1 MKDKSFTR
9 KFGPMVQSL
18 QTMKKGLVIKMKN
31 IFKKNQIIITALAIM
46 IIIAGYLSFT
56 NDDKLDDPGALQTVN
71 PDETGYEEFSELD
84 GIELASD
91 ITDNDETKDVTDSTD
106 KNDKVTDDTNTLNDN
121 DETTPVE
128 TLDKADELGELG
140 EVSDEDILAS
150 AQDVAD
156 NGELNIE
163 DGVPGEAVLA
173 SATLDAGYFMS
184 SKLNREQVRA
194 RNAAEYKEIM
204 ENPEISEEA
213 KQIATNALIELTMIR
228 EKESATEMLLEAR
241 GFDGSIVRI
250 TDGDVEVVV
259 NSEDLTEQQLAIIED
274 VVKDKTDVSI
284 ENISILP
291 VVIEE

>member
-1 MKDKSFTR
+1 MAK
-9 KFGPMVQSL
+9 SL
-18 QTMKKGLVIKMKN
+18 QTMKKGLVNKMKN

-56 NDDKLDDPGALQTVN
+56 NDDKLDDSGTLQTVN
-71 PDETGYEEFSELD
+71 PDEAGYEEYSELP

-91 ITDNDETKDVTDSTD
+91 ITYDEETTNDTDPTDNNNEEV
-106 KNDKVTDDTNTLNDN
+106 DDTNTLDDTDN

-128 TLDKADELGELG
+128 TLDEEADELGELG
-140 EVSDEDILAS
+140 QVSDDEILAN
-150 AQDVAD
+150 AKDVAD
-156 NGELNIE
+156 NGELNIDE
-163 DGVPGEAVLA
+163 GVPGEAVLA

-213 KQIATNALIELTMIR
+213 KQLATNALIELTMIR

-250 TDGDVEVVV
+250 TEGDVEVVV
-259 NSEDLTEQQLAIIED
+259 NSEDLSEQQLAIIED
-274 VVKDKTDVSI
+274 VVKDKTDISI

>member
-1 MKDKSFTR
+1 
-9 KFGPMVQSL
+9 
-18 QTMKKGLVIKMKN
+18 MKN

-56 NDDKLDDPGALQTVN
+56 NDDKLDDPALQTVN
-71 PDETGYEEFSELD
+71 PDEAGYEEYSEVE
-84 GIELASD
+84 GMEFASD
-91 ITDNDETKDVTDSTD
+91 IADDETTNDETIDDETI
-106 KNDKVTDDTNTLNDN
+106 DDTNTLDDTDN

-128 TLDKADELGELG
+128 TLDDDEDAELYELGELG
-140 EVSDEDILAS
+140 EASEDDILAS

-156 NGELNIE
+156 NGELNID

-173 SATLDAGYFMS
+173 SVTLDAGYFSS

-194 RNAAEYKEIM
+194 RNAAEYKAIM

-213 KQIATNALIELTMIR
+213 KQIATNALIELTKIR

-250 TDGDVEVVV
+250 TDDDVEVVV
-259 NSEDLTEQQLAIIED
+259 NSLDLSEQQLAIIED
-274 VVKDKTDVSI
+274 VVKDKTDISI

-291 VVIEE
+291 VVVEE

>member
-1 MKDKSFTR
+1 
-9 KFGPMVQSL
+9 
-18 QTMKKGLVIKMKN
+18 MKN

-56 NDDKLDDPGALQTVN
+56 NKDKLDDPALQTVN
-71 PDETGYEEFSELD
+71 PDEAGYEEYSE
-84 GIELASD
+84 IEGMEFASD
-91 ITDNDETKDVTDSTD
+91 ITGNDETTNDTDPT
-106 KNDKVTDDTNTLNDN
+106 NENEETDDTNTLDDTDN

-128 TLDKADELGELG
+128 TLDEEADELGELG
-140 EVSDEDILAS
+140 QASEDDILAS

-156 NGELNIE
+156 NGELNID

-173 SATLDAGYFMS
+173 SVTLDAGYFSS

-194 RNAAEYKEIM
+194 RNAAEYKAIM

-213 KQIATNALIELTMIR
+213 KQIATNALIELTKIR

-250 TDGDVEVVV
+250 TDDDVEVVV
-259 NSEDLTEQQLAIIED
+259 NSLDLSEQQLAIIED
-274 VVKDKTDVSI
+274 VVKDKTDISI

-291 VVIEE
+291 VVVEE

>member
-1 MKDKSFTR
+1 
-9 KFGPMVQSL
+9 
-18 QTMKKGLVIKMKN
+18 MKN

-56 NDDKLDDPGALQTVN
+56 NDDKLDDPSALQTVN
-71 PDETGYEEFSELD
+71 PDEAGYEEYSELD

-91 ITDNDETKDVTDSTD
+91 INDNDETMDNTDPTD
-106 KNDKVTDDTNTLNDN
+106 NNDETDGDDTNTLDDTDN
-121 DETTPVE
+121 DETTPVK
-128 TLDKADELGELG
+128 TLDDADELGELG
-140 EVSDEDILAS
+140 QFSDDDILAN
-150 AQDVAD
+150 ANDVAD

-173 SATLDAGYFMS
+173 SATLDAGYFAS

-204 ENPEISEEA
+204 ENPEVSEEA

-228 EKESATEMLLEAR
+228 EKESAAEMLLEAR

-250 TDGDVEVVV
+250 TDGDVEVVI
-259 NSEDLTEQQLAIIED
+259 NSENLTEQQLAIIEE
-274 VVKDKTDVSI
+274 VVKDKTDASI

-291 VVIEE
+291 VVIQE

>member
-1 MKDKSFTR
+1 
-9 KFGPMVQSL
+9 
-18 QTMKKGLVIKMKN
+18 MKN

-56 NDDKLDDPGALQTVN
+56 NDDRLEDPALQTVN
-71 PDETGYEEFSELD
+71 PDESGYEEYSELE
-84 GIELASD
+84 GMEFASD
-91 ITDNDETKDVTDSTD
+91 IPNDETTDDTDTTDNDEES
-106 KNDKVTDDTNTLNDN
+106 DDTDTPDDTDTINDTDE

-128 TLDKADELGELG
+128 TIDDSDELGELG
-140 EVSDEDILAS
+140 QASKDDILAN
-150 AQDVAD
+150 AKDVAD
-156 NGELNIE
+156 NGELNLD

-173 SATLDAGYFMS
+173 SAIIDAGYFSS

-194 RNAAEYKEIM
+194 RNAAEYKAIM

-213 KQIATNALIELTMIR
+213 KQIATNALIELTNIR

-259 NSEDLTEQQLAIIED
+259 NSAEDLTEQQLAIIES
-274 VVKDKTDVSI
+274 VVKDKTDISI

-291 VVIEE
+291 VVVEE

>member
-1 MKDKSFTR
+1 
-9 KFGPMVQSL
+9 
-18 QTMKKGLVIKMKN
+18 MKN

-56 NDDKLDDPGALQTVN
+56 NDDRLEDPALQTVN
-71 PDETGYEEFSELD
+71 PDESGYDEYSELE
-84 GIELASD
+84 GMEFASD
-91 ITDNDETKDVTDSTD
+91 IPNDETTDDTDTTDNDEES
-106 KNDKVTDDTNTLNDN
+106 DDTDTPDDTDTINDTDE

-128 TLDKADELGELG
+128 TIDDSDDSDELGELG
-140 EVSDEDILAS
+140 QASKDDILAN
-150 AQDVAD
+150 AKDVAD
-156 NGELNIE
+156 NGELNLD

-173 SATLDAGYFMS
+173 SAIIDAGYFSS

-194 RNAAEYKEIM
+194 RNAAEYKAIM

-213 KQIATNALIELTMIR
+213 KQIATNALIELTNIR

-259 NSEDLTEQQLAIIED
+259 NSAEDLTEQQLAIIES
-274 VVKDKTDVSI
+274 VVKDKTDISI

-291 VVIEE
+291 VVVEE